1 MSKVEEEAETDTSQK
16 KDLNLEVDYW
26 KYKFTY
32 PFADITP
39 LSAVSKLPSK
49 PLNKF
54 LFEDAAKIT
63 DGDIRSMIQ

>member
-1 MSKVEEEAETDTSQK
+1 M
-16 KDLNLEVDYW
+16 NLSVDYW

-32 PFADITP
+32 PFADIAP
-39 LSAVSKLPSK
+39 LSGINKLPSK

-63 DGDIRSMIQ
+63 SNDIKNLI